1 MIYHISYIDTVRHRN
16 NYQLSGAYDGEEGL
30 FMAPLYFICAAIT
43 AASMATAQIVAALHV
58 CQVSF
63 SKAPHCAGTEFKKN
77 GHKKNTDNFLEN
89 SLKFVL
95 FCWNVPVYYFPLEIK
110 IDLNSVPAQCGA
122 TIEKMLNSQSIKRK
136 ISIFSELSQI
146 WKIL

>member
-1 MIYHISYIDTVRHRN
+1 MIVFGTEIFINIQAPMTAKRVWEWSLSTCYARQSLQLRFIIYDLSDISYIDTVRQRN

-63 SKAPHCAGTEFKKN
+63 SKAPHCAGTEFKKY
-77 GHKKNTDNFLEN
+77 GHKKH
-89 SLKFVL
+89 
-95 FCWNVPVYYFPLEIK
+95 
-110 IDLNSVPAQCGA
+110 
-122 TIEKMLNSQSIKRK
+122 R
-136 ISIFSELSQI
+136 
-146 WKIL
+146 

>member
-1 MIYHISYIDTVRHRN
+1 MTVKRVCSWRLSTSYARQSLQLRFIIYDISDMIYHISYIDTVRQRN

-30 FMAPLYFICAAIT
+30 FMAPLYFLCAAIT

-77 GHKKNTDNFLEN
+77 GHKKTQIIFWKTVLNLFYFAGMFPFITFL
-89 SLKFVL
+89 
-95 FCWNVPVYYFPLEIK
+95 
-110 IDLNSVPAQCGA
+110 
-122 TIEKMLNSQSIKRK
+122 
-136 ISIFSELSQI
+136 
-146 WKIL
+146 